1 VEQIMTDRFGSGTIS
16 PRADRLTRSSRAVP
30 LDRHA
35 AQHRLL
41 STGLRFIEL
50 SLTVVVLIVISDAIL
65 PLFLHSG
72 PKDLITTPTTPLE
85 RAAYWSGYLFTL
97 SQVVIRPRQLL
108 RAALRNPLVI
118 GVVAVAALSI
128 AWSVDPDTSLRR
140 VFALAMWT
148 LFGLYLASR
157 YDTREL
163 LRLLG
168 IALGLLALMSIA
180 SVLLTPD
187 YGLEAGFERGAW
199 RGVFTTKNTLGEM
212 MLLGTVVFGLF
223 AVRKG
228 PARVPAML
236 GVLLAVTLIFFARA
250 KAALLI
256 VGVLGITIP
265 VVLTFRKNNAAA
277 ALVLCMLLAVSAGAS
292 VIVTNRDAVLSVLGK
307 DATLTGRTV
316 LWSTVV
322 ERIEERPVLG
332 YGYGAFWDTKGV
344 LREQVR
350 TVVGWDTPHSHNG
363 LLDEWLDMGLV
374 GVLLVLGV
382 YVLAIKRAWVEL
394 RAEGGID
401 GLWAMTFLV
410 MLFLGNT
417 TESSIS
423 QSLLIWTLFVAVA
436 CMRWPR
442 RPSVGGATPIAAARV
457 GAAVRVR
464 ARR

>member
-1 VEQIMTDRFGSGTIS
+1 MIDGPGSGVIS
-16 PRADRLTRSSRAVP
+16 ERSDRLARSRRTVH

-35 AQHRLL
+35 AQHRMLN
-41 STGLRFIEL
+41 SSLRAIEL
-50 SLTVVVLIVISDAIL
+50 SLTVMILIVISDAIL
-65 PLFLHSG
+65 PLYLHSG
-72 PKDLITTPTTPLE
+72 PQDLVATPTTPLE
-85 RAAYWSGYLFTL
+85 RAAYWTAYLFTL
-97 SQVVIRPRQLL
+97 AQVLIRPNQLL
-108 RAALRNPLVI
+108 RTALRNPFVI
-118 GVVAVAALSI
+118 GVVALAALSMG
-128 AWSVDPDTSLRR
+128 WSVDPATSSRR
-140 VFALAMWT
+140 AFALFMWT

-157 YDTREL
+157 YDTKEL
-163 LRLLG
+163 LRLLS

-180 SVLLTPD
+180 SVILTPD
-187 YGLEAGFERGAW
+187 YGLEAGFDRGAW

-212 MLLGTVVFGLF
+212 MLLGAVVFGLF
-223 AVRKG
+223 AARKG

-236 GVLLAVTLIFFARA
+236 GVLLAVTLIFFAKA

-277 ALVLCMLLAVSAGAS
+277 ALVLCLLLAASSGAS
-292 VIVTNRDAVLSVLGK
+292 IAIANRDAVFSVLGK

-322 ERIEERPVLG
+322 ERIEDRPLLG
-332 YGYGAFWDTKGV
+332 YGYGAFWDSKGV

-350 TVVGWDTPHSHNG
+350 AVVGWDTPHSHNG
-363 LLDEWLDMGLV
+363 LLDVWLDLGLV
-374 GVLLVLGV
+374 GVLSLLGA
-382 YVLAIKRAWVEL
+382 YVLALKRAWVKL
-394 RAEGGID
+394 RSEKGID

-436 CMRWPR
+436 CMRWER
-442 RPSVGGATPIAAARV
+442 RSNVWGDRSIVSAPSRTAAR
-457 GAAVRVR
+457 AR
-464 ARR
+464 ARN